1 MEFAF
6 LLERAEVLKN
16 FPRTGWLQRGIPIS
30 ECETVAEHTYEV
42 MSIIIAIAM
51 VMRTRLS
58 NEKMLLMGAIHDWPE
73 GITSDIP
80 RNYADKIGRGLKG
93 KIELDIMSD
102 LSSKAEVQYLG
113 KLFEEYLARE
123 TQESIVVKAADV
135 LATLRVARQYSKRG
149 YDVADLID
157 GCERELEE
165 AIPRINDKA
174 LQLLLRSLGGVEKRQ
189 AP

>member
-1 MEFAF
+1 MELAF
-6 LLERAEVLKN
+6 ILEVAEVLRN
-16 FPRTGWLQRGIPIS
+16 FPRTGWLQRGIPVS

-42 MSIIIAIAM
+42 ISIIVAIAM
-51 VMRTRLS
+51 LRRTDLS

-93 KIELDIMSD
+93 RIELEIMSD
-102 LSSKAEVQYLG
+102 LSSKAGVECLG

-123 TQESIVVKAADV
+123 TPESIVVKVADV

-149 YDVADLID
+149 YDVADLIES
-157 GCERELEE
+157 CEKELEE
-165 AIPRINDKA
+165 AIPRIHDKG
-174 LQLLLRSLGGVEKRQ
+174 LQHLLWSLGGAKRSQ

>member
-1 MEFAF
+1 MEFAL

-51 VMRTRLS
+51 VKRTRLS
-58 NEKMLLMGAIHDWPE
+58 NERMMLMGAIHDWPE

-80 RNYADKIGRGLKG
+80 RNYANKIGRGLKG
-93 KIELDIMSD
+93 KIELDIMRG
-102 LSSKAEVQYLG
+102 LSSKAEVEHLG

-123 TQESIVVKAADV
+123 TQESMVVKAADI

-149 YDVADLID
+149 YDVADMID
-157 GCERELEE
+157 GCEKELEE
-165 AIPRINDKA
+165 AIQRINDEA
-174 LQLLLRSLGGVEKRQ
+174 LQRLLWSLGGVKGRE
-189 AP
+189 AT